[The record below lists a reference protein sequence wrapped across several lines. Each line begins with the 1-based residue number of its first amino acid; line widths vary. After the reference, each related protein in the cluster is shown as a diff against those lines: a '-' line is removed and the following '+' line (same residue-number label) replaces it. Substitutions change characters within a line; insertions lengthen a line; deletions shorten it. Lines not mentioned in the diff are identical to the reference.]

1 MIYLIRHGQTQFNL
15 ERGYQGACDSPLTDL
30 GRAQARAYGLTLAGL
45 APPGCPIVSSPLG
58 RAHDTARRLREAG
71 GFTAPIALDARLAE
85 ISMGAWDG
93 LLLSEIEALRPGFDT
108 ERPPPDWYMRSPDG
122 ETYEVFAARL
132 GDWLN
137 SERDRA
143 GPLIVV
149 THGVA
154 GRVIRGLY
162 AGLSKYEAL
171 TLPVP
176 QDALYRLSGGVI
188 ERIDVRAAA

>member
-15 ERGYQGACDSPLTDL
+15 ERRYQGACDSPLTSL
-30 GRAQARAYGLTLAGL
+30 GEAQARSFGAAMARL
-45 APPGCPIVSSPLG
+45 APGQCPIVSSPLG
-58 RAHDTARRLREAG
+58 RAQLTAQLLREAG
-71 GFTAPIALDARLAE
+71 GFTAPITLDARLSE

-93 LLLSEIEALRPGFDT
+93 LLLSEIETLRPGFDT
-108 ERPPPDWYMRSPDG
+108 ASPPPDWYMRSPDG
-122 ETYEVFAARL
+122 ETYDAFAARL
-132 GDWLN
+132 SDWLDG
-137 SERDRA
+137 ERHRD

-162 AGLSKYEAL
+162 AGLGKNEAL

-188 ERIDVRAAA
+188 ERIDAMAAA